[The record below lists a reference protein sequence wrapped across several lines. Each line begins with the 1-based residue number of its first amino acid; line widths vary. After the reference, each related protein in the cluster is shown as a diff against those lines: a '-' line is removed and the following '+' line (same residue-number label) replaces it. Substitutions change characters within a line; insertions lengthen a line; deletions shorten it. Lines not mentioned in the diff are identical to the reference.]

1 MSRVKL
7 KDVVMRVKDKVDK
20 DNTELKFY
28 VGGEHIDGNEICVT
42 KRGIIQG
49 STIGPAFHMAF
60 KAGDVLLMS
69 RNPHLRKASMVDFDG
84 ICSDVSYVCRT
95 KDESV
100 LLQSYLPFLLQS
112 DDFWRFAEENKKGGL
127 PFFLNW
133 SDFERYEFELPSIEK
148 QRELS
153 DLLWAMQRTKQAYQ
167 ELLAKT
173 DELVK
178 SQFIEMFG
186 DYVNQP
192 IRWDCRK
199 LQELIELGW
208 ITYHLDG
215 NHGGDYPRS
224 EEFVKNGVSY
234 ISANCIVDGR
244 IDFTNAKYVTEERS
258 KRFRKGIAQNRDVLF
273 AHNATVG
280 PVAILETQDPIVILG
295 TSLTAYRCNTEK
307 LLPEYL
313 KTYLECDYFV
323 RQYEAEMQ
331 QSTRKQVPITTQRK
345 YTVVVPKIESQKQFV
360 TFIEQTDKSKFELKQ
375 NIENINSLMRSLM
388 RQDFTN

>member
-20 DNTELKFY
+20 ENTELEFY

-42 KRGIIQG
+42 RKGIIQG

-84 ICSDVSYVCRT
+84 ICSDVSYICRT
-95 KDESV
+95 KDEGV

-153 DLLWAMQRTKQAYQ
+153 DLLWSMQRTKQAYQ
-167 ELLAKT
+167 ELLVKT

-186 DYVNQP
+186 NP
-192 IRWDCRK
+192 ITNNMQWPTQSLKKVAPEHTPQIPSVDK
-199 LQELIELGW
+199 YWWLNLDMIE
-208 ITYHLDG
+208 
-215 NHGGDYPRS
+215 
-224 EEFVKNGVSY
+224 SY
-234 ISANCIVDGR
+234 SG
-244 IDFTNAKYVTEERS
+244 
-258 KRFRKGIAQNRDVLF
+258 
-273 AHNATVG
+273 
-280 PVAILETQDPIVILG
+280 IVIEKVYAECSEIG
-295 TSLTAYRCNTEK
+295 SSTSTFDDTMVLYSK
-307 LLPEYL
+307 LRPYL
-313 KTYLECDYFV
+313 NK
-323 RQYEAEMQ
+323 
-331 QSTRKQVPITTQRK
+331 
-345 YTVVVPKIESQKQFV
+345 VVVPEDFGYATTELVGLKPDSSVLNKYFLFNLLRGDDFVSYANGISGGAQMPRMPVKALREFECILPPMELQEQFV
-360 TFIEQTDKSKFELKQ
+360 ALSKQTDKSKFELKQ
-375 NIENINSLMRSLM
+375 NIENINTLMKSLM
-388 RQDFTN
+388 RQDFNS